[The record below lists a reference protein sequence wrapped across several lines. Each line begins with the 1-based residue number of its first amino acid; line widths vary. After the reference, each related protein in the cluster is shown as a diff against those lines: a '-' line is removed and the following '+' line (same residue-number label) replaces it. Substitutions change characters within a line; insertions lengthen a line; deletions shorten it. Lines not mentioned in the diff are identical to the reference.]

1 MKFLVTLALS
11 LSFFGFVG
19 CVSEDGGEPAG
30 AEIIKNSPDS
40 AAKSPE
46 VTVKQSSAAVSVSE
60 EKMETTDIAGL
71 SYADQQKRIDAK
83 REELTEMHEKIG
95 FLQQRL
101 GFLQQSGKSDEFQKS
116 IAEYMGLESAF
127 EKEYA
132 AYSGMVDT
140 LGKAMAVD
148 YEKGILS
155 EQEKVQYAS
164 TLGEKQDFHAQIS
177 VLEKLG
183 NSEALSFKDKMSL
196 SYAYEQ
202 TNQLSKAVEILS
214 ALEKSEQTEE
224 KAKPQLGLMLAQN
237 LFLLEKFDESLEKL
251 KELEPIKELEQAVN
265 SIKESVVDYQTFQ
278 KEEQQYRKE
287 DKDLPQVELV
297 TSKGRIV
304 IELFEDDAPNAVANF
319 ISLVEKKFYDGLRF
333 HRVIPKF
340 MAQGGDPHSKDPESD
355 LVGRGYPGY
364 RIKTDLSRR
373 KHFRGVIS
381 YANTGLDTDGSQF
394 FLTVVPTFWLNGKH
408 AVFGRIV
415 NGMDVVDNIVEGDL
429 VTVAKVLRKRD
440 HAYEVQK
447 ISEAEQK
454 APEKT
459 EEKEEVEETQAEP
472 VESGSPE
479 TATTTATMT
488 VTE

>member
-1 MKFLVTLALS
+1 MKFLVTLLLS
-11 LSFFGFVG
+11 LSLLGLMG
-19 CVSEDGGEPAG
+19 CMGEGNGESEGKEVVKKA
-30 AEIIKNSPDS
+30 PD
-40 AAKSPE
+40 AVVKAPDAL
-46 VTVKQSSAAVSVSE
+46 VKQSSAEISAPE
-60 EKMETTDIAGL
+60 EKMETTDTAGL
-71 SYADQQKRIDAK
+71 PYAEQQKRIDAK

-132 AYSGMVDT
+132 AYSTMVDT

-148 YEKGILS
+148 YEKGTLS
-155 EQEKVQYAS
+155 EQEQVQYAA
-164 TLGEKQDFHAQIS
+164 TLGEKQDFHAQLS

-183 NSEALSFKDKMSL
+183 NSESLSFKDKMSM

-202 TNQLSKAVEILS
+202 TNQLSKAIEIL
-214 ALEKSEQTEE
+214 AGLEKSEKTEE
-224 KAKPQLGLMLAQN
+224 KAKHQLGLMLAQN
-237 LFLLEKFDESLEKL
+237 LFLVEKFDESLEKL
-251 KELEPIKELEQAVN
+251 KELESIKELEQAVN
-265 SIKESVVDYQTFQ
+265 SIKESVVDYQTFI
-278 KEEQQYRKE
+278 KEELQYRQE
-287 DKDLPQVELV
+287 EKDQPQVELM
-297 TSKGRIV
+297 TNKGRIV

-408 AVFGRIV
+408 AVFGRIIQ
-415 NGMDVVDNIVEGDL
+415 GMEAVDNIVEGDII
-429 VTVAKVLRKRD
+429 TVAKVLRKRD

-447 ISEAEQK
+447 ISEAAQK
-454 APEKT
+454 TP
-459 EEKEEVEETQAEP
+459 EETETQTES

-479 TATTTATMT
+479 TATTTAA
-488 VTE
+488 E